1 MPLPL
6 EIFFLGTGSS
16 IPSAERKQA
25 AYVLRRGADVFLF
38 DCGESA
44 QLGLQKQKISP
55 LKISKIFISHWHA
68 DHFSGLLPLIETM
81 HLMDRKNPL
90 EIFGPEAS
98 RFVDGITELSYYG
111 IGFEI
116 RAIDCNLEEK
126 QKIID
131 TTEFEIFSIPVK
143 HSVPACGFVFSE
155 KPHVKIDV
163 AKAKKYGLEIGPQL
177 SEIKSAGSVKIQNK
191 IISLSQI
198 SKITL
203 GRKFAYSGDCLPT
216 EEFFHA
222 SAGADLLIHDGTFVE
237 PVEGRAHAAVA
248 DVAALAKKY
257 SVKKL
262 VLVHLSHRYKDE
274 KQTLAAAKKVFKNS
288 IVGKDGMKVIL

>member
-1 MPLPL
+1 MPTPL

-16 IPSAERKQA
+16 IPTAKRMHPA
-25 AYVLRRGADVFLF
+25 FALRRPADIFLF
-38 DCGESA
+38 DCGESC

-81 HLMDRKNPL
+81 HLLNRKTPL
-90 EIFGPEAS
+90 EIYAPEAS
-98 RFVDGITELSYYG
+98 RFVDALSELSYYG

-116 RAIDCNLEEK
+116 RAVDCSTEQK
-126 QKIID
+126 QKIVD
-131 TTEFEIFSIPVK
+131 APEFEILSIPVK

-155 KPHVKIDV
+155 KPHVKIDI
-163 AKAKKYGLEIGPQL
+163 KLAKKFGLEAGPAL
-177 SEIKSAGSVKIQNK
+177 AEIKSSGSLKIKNK
-191 IISLSQI
+191 TINLSDI
-198 SKITL
+198 SKISL

-216 EEFFHA
+216 EEFFRA
-222 SAGADLLIHDGTFVE
+222 AAGADLLVHDGTFIE
-237 PVEGRAHAAVA
+237 AVEGRAHSAVS

-262 VLVHLSHRYKDE
+262 ALVHLSHRYKDE
-274 KQTLAAAKKVFKNS
+274 KETIAAAKKVFKNS

>member
-16 IPSAERKQA
+16 IPSEKRMQA

-44 QLGLQKQKISP
+44 QLGLQKQNISP

-68 DHFSGLLPLIETM
+68 DHFAGLLPLIETM
-81 HLMDRKNPL
+81 HLLDRKNPL
-90 EIFGPEAS
+90 EIYAPEAS
-98 RFVDGITELSYYG
+98 RFIDGIVELSYYG

-116 RAIDCNLEEK
+116 RAIDCDIEQK
-126 QKIID
+126 QKLF
-131 TTEFEIFSIPVK
+131 ENSEYEIFSTPVK

-155 KPHVKIDV
+155 KPHVKIDI
-163 AKAKKYGLEIGPQL
+163 KLAKKFGLEIGPQL
-177 SEIKSAGSVKIQNK
+177 SELKLKGSLKIKNK
-191 IISLSQI
+191 TINLSEI
-198 SKITL
+198 SKISL

-216 EEFFHA
+216 EEFFRA
-222 SAGADLLIHDGTFVE
+222 AAGADLLIHDGTFIE
-237 PVEGRAHAAVA
+237 AVEGRAHSAVA
-248 DVAALAKKY
+248 DVAALAKEY

-262 VLVHLSHRYKDE
+262 ALVHLSRRYKDTKE
-274 KQTLAAAKKVFKNS
+274 TLAAAKKVFKNS

>member
-25 AYVLRRGADVFLF
+25 AYALRRSADVFLF

-68 DHFSGLLPLIETM
+68 DHFAGLLPLIETM
-81 HLMDRKNPL
+81 HLMDRKIPL
-90 EIFGPEAS
+90 EIFAPEAS

-116 RAIDCNLEEK
+116 KTKNCSLEEK
-126 QKIID
+126 EKIIE
-131 TTEFEIFSIPVK
+131 TPEFEIFSVPVR

-155 KPHVKIDV
+155 KPHIKID
-163 AKAKKYGLEIGPQL
+163 AKLAKKYGLEIGPQL
-177 SEIKSAGSVKIQNK
+177 AELKLKGSLKIKNK
-191 IISLSQI
+191 TISLSQI
-198 SKITL
+198 SKTTL
-203 GRKFAYSGDCLPT
+203 GRKFSYSGDCLPT

-262 VLVHLSHRYKDE
+262 ALVHLSHRYKDE
-274 KQTLAAAKKVFKNS
+274 KETLAAARKVFKNS
-288 IVGKDGMKVIL
+288 FVGKDGMKVIL

>member
-16 IPSAERKQA
+16 IPSAERMQA
-25 AYVLRRGADVFLF
+25 AYVLRRAADVFLF

-68 DHFSGLLPLIETM
+68 DHFAGLLPLIETM
-81 HLMDRKNPL
+81 HLLDRKTPL

-98 RFVDGITELSYYG
+98 RFVDGIVELSYCG

-116 RAIDCNLEEK
+116 RAIDCDTEQK
-126 QKIID
+126 QKIVD

-155 KPHVKIDV
+155 KPHIKID
-163 AKAKKYGLEIGPQL
+163 AKLAKKYGLEIGPQL
-177 SEIKSAGSVKIQNK
+177 SEMKLKGSLKIKNK
-191 IISLSQI
+191 TISLSQI
-198 SKITL
+198 SKTTL

-216 EEFFHA
+216 EEFFRA
-222 SAGADLLIHDGTFVE
+222 AAGADLLVHDGTFIE
-237 PVEGRAHAAVA
+237 PVESRAHAAVS

-262 VLVHLSHRYKDE
+262 ALVHLSRRYKDE
-274 KQTLAAAKKVFKNS
+274 KETLAATKKIFKNS
-288 IVGKDGMKVIL
+288 FV